1 MDLPRRNLRVDEE
14 NQRTRLAL
22 QQAELL
28 AFNGNRLTW
37 EKLEGMTASEIN
49 SRWDEVSSF
58 LTCNTGKKSYD

>member
-1 MDLPRRNLRVDEE
+1 MDLPRRNLWVDEQ

-28 AFNGNRLTW
+28 AFKNRLTW
-37 EKLEGMTASEIN
+37 AKLEGMTASDIN

-58 LTCNTGKKSYD
+58 LTCNKKDGKSYD